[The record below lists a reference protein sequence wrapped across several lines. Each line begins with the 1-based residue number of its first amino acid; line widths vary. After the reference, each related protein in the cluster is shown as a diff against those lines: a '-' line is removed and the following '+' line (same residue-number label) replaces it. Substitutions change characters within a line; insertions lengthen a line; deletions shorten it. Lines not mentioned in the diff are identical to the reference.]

1 MYHVNPAVIKSLLS
15 SMPKDQFIQEME
27 KIKQAVPKFPKGS
40 TKRSMYVKLYQWCV
54 LHHKRRFQK
63 KQSSASQSTITK

>member
-15 SMPKDQFIQEME
+15 SMPKDQFVLETE
-27 KIKQAVPKFPKGS
+27 KIKQTVPKFPEGS

-54 LHHKRRFQK
+54 RHYKSRFQ
-63 KQSSASQSTITK
+63 